1 MRLTA
6 RVGVL
11 CGAMLAVSVA
21 VSVARAGVASAHAV
35 LESSTPASGEALSVS
50 PTELVFDF
58 NEDVQIALGGVNLA
72 SADGRR
78 LDIGAPHLREGRTD
92 VVVASVPTLRAGQY
106 VAEFHV
112 ISADGHPVSGDIVF
126 RVGEGAVDASLAGA
140 GGGVRAVG
148 LLYGFARFLLYPAL
162 VLAIGLWLF
171 AMFVWPPVWRR
182 VHRLAA
188 VGAAMAAI
196 AAALQF
202 VLATPYLGGTS
213 LGDAFSAAR
222 WGDVASTTVG
232 RWLLVRMVA
241 AALLAAFAWRRPTA
255 AEPRDVVGGS
265 LYAGLGLA
273 VAVSAVGDGHA
284 GATGWLSAE
293 FLGGVAHVVLVA
305 GWLGGL
311 GVLLWA
317 VVRRDRWLTVGA
329 AAHWSPVA
337 MAYVGGIVL
346 TGVVQAWAL
355 MPTWHALTSTY
366 GRLLVAKTAV
376 VLAMVLL
383 GNLGRVLLQRRAD
396 GRLARSVMVELAL
409 GLAVLMVT
417 TVLVQ
422 TNPSA
427 AESNVAA
434 PSSVPTTTVATTAP
448 AFTTAL
454 TQGPWTVNLTLDQA
468 AVGRHRMTIS
478 LDDTALPLGSPV
490 SLQGRLLLAEKNLG
504 PIPVLFIQT
513 GDRNWSTDAVE
524 IPAAGTW
531 SFEVLVT
538 DPSTSLRFATDI
550 PVTDP
555 GATP

>member
-1 MRLTA
+1 MGRRFVRLTA
-6 RVGVL
+6 RLGVVGAAV
-11 CGAMLAVSVA
+11 LAVAGAWV
-21 VSVARAGVASAHAV
+21 GVASAHAV
-35 LESSTPASGEALSVS
+35 LESSTPSSGEAVATS

-58 NEDVQIALGGVNLA
+58 NEDVQISLGGVSLA
-72 SADGRR
+72 TAEGARVDIAD
-78 LDIGAPHLREGRTD
+78 AHLREGRTD
-92 VVVASVPTLRAGQY
+92 VVVASVPQLQPGQY

-126 RVGEGAVDASLAGA
+126 RVGEGAVDSSLAGA

-162 VLAIGLWLF
+162 VLAVGLWLF
-171 AMFVWPPVWRR
+171 ALFVWPPVWRR

-188 VGAAMAAI
+188 AGAAVAAI

-202 VLATPYLGGTS
+202 LLATPYLGGTS
-213 LGDAFSAAR
+213 LGDAFSASR

-232 RWLLVRMVA
+232 RWLLVRLVA

-265 LYAGLGLA
+265 VYALLGLA
-273 VAVSAVGDGHA
+273 VVASAVGDGHA
-284 GATGWLSAE
+284 GATGWHSAE

-317 VVRRDRWLTVGA
+317 LVRRDRWVVDGA
-329 AAHWSPVA
+329 AAHWSGVA
-337 MAYVGGIVL
+337 MAYVAGIVV

-355 MPTWHALTSTY
+355 LPGWHALSSTY
-366 GRLLVAKTAV
+366 GRLLLAKSVV
-376 VLAMVLL
+376 VLAMVAL

-396 GRLARSVMVELAL
+396 ARLARSVMAELVL
-409 GLAVLMVT
+409 GLAVLVVT

-427 AESNVAA
+427 AESTAA
-434 PSSVPTTTVATTAP
+434 VSASTTTVVSAP
-448 AFTTAL
+448 PFSAVL
-454 TQGPWTVNLTLDQA
+454 PQGPWTATVTLDHA
-468 AVGRHRMTIS
+468 AVGRQGMTVT
-478 LDDTALPLGSPV
+478 LDDTALPLASPLTV
-490 SLQGRLLLAEKNLG
+490 KGRLVLAEKNLG
-504 PIPVLFIQT
+504 PIPVLFEQT
-513 GDRNWSTDAVE
+513 GDREWATTAVE

-531 SFEVLVT
+531 SLEVLVT
-538 DPSTSLRFATDI
+538 DPSTSVRFATDI
-550 PVTDP
+550 PITDP